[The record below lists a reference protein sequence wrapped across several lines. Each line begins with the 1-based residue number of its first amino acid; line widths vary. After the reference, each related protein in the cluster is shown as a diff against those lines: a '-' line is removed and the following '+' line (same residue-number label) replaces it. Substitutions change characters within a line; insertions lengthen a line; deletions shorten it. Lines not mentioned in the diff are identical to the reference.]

1 MANDPTE
8 HCIKRMREDPYLRQS
23 LAKTGFGQNTPPS
36 IEMLSD
42 KSRPNDA
49 EKEAL
54 RIYSATRSQCI
65 ALGVAYRRANI
76 PSNVA
81 LAFDRGSDRGTVLI
95 SKLYA
100 GDITYGEFNTG
111 RMEIQS
117 QIRLDVAESDRQNAQ
132 AAAMDDDRR
141 RAAAGMALQ
150 NMQNQQLI
158 LQQQQQQQQLML
170 QQNRPRNTNCYRM
183 GSQMNCT
190 TY

>member
-8 HCIKRMREDPYLRQS
+8 HCIKRMREDPYLLQM
-23 LAKTGFGQNTPPS
+23 LAKMNFGRPGDPG
-36 IEMLSD
+36 IEMLAD
-42 KSRPNDA
+42 KSRATNE

-54 RIYSATRSQCI
+54 RTYSATRSQCI
-65 ALGVAYRRANI
+65 SLGAAYRRANMPANI
-76 PSNVA
+76 A
-81 LAFDRGSDRGTVLI
+81 LAFDRGSDRATIMI

-117 QIRLDVAESDRQNAQ
+117 QIRSDLTESDLQNAQ
-132 AAAMDDDRR
+132 SAAAAEDRR
-141 RAAAGMALQ
+141 RAAVGASLQ
-150 NMQNQQLI
+150 NMQNQQLL

-170 QQNRPRNTNCYRM
+170 QQNRPRNTNCQRI
-183 GSQMNCT
+183 GNQMNCT